1 MKPNTITTITGL
13 VIGDIERN
21 FKDIRDFEQ
30 TSAGDLCG
38 VDYQDAATSCEL
50 ITRAADALRDVLLT
64 AADEANKIDIAAMEA
79 KANYCDPQFV
89 TRREHAAMHGMEGAE
104 EE

>member
-1 MKPNTITTITGL
+1 MKPNTITTLTGL
-13 VIGDIERN
+13 VIADIERN
-21 FKDIRDFEQ
+21 FQDVREFEKA
-30 TSAGDLCG
+30 SFGDLCG
-38 VDYQDAATSCEL
+38 ADYQDAATSCEL

-79 KANYCDPQFV
+79 KANYCNPQFV
-89 TRREHAAMHGMEGAE
+89 TRKEHAIIHGMEGAE